1 MELGQIMTPDEAQA
15 IGIQMLSD
23 AQQDALS
30 KWGLKMFG
38 LGRSGTGM
46 IAEIKF
52 DGRLIIL
59 DTGERWEVDSID
71 ADTSDLWSAGDRV
84 VILAGTMFNIED
96 AESVDVLQ
104 STL

>member
-1 MELGQIMTPDEAQA
+1 MKLSQIMTLEEAQA
-15 IGIQMLSD
+15 IGVRLLSD
-23 AQQDALS
+23 AQKDALS

-38 LGRSGTGM
+38 LGQSGTGM
-46 IAEIKF
+46 IDEIKF

-84 VILAGTMFNIED
+84 VILAGTMFNIEG
-96 AESVDVLQ
+96 AESVDVLE